1 MNYLLHITVRIRLL
15 CPQLVSQGKISTRY
29 MTVVQKYINVLQLV
43 IAVLQFYLIPY
54 LSINRKHSGLMWM
67 SRKELNLVVLK

>member
-1 MNYLLHITVRIRLL
+1 MSAT
-15 CPQLVSQGKISTRY
+15 CFPGKISTKY